1 MACVIVYC
9 ADCDWTG
16 TGTYKPS
23 RCPKCGSEETR
34 RDWDEANDHHDDV
47 LFSASDYSKNIEQ

>member
-1 MACVIVYC
+1 MCVFIYC
-9 ADCDWTG
+9 ADCDWAG

-34 RDWDEANDHHDDV
+34 RDWDEQQDYEAEK
-47 LFSASDYSKNIEQ
+47 LFDRERYSKNIEQ